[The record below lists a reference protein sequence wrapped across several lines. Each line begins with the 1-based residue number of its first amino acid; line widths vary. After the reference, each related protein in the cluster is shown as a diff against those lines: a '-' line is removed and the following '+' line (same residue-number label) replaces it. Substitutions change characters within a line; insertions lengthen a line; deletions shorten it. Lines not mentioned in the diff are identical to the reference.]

1 MSLALDPE
9 AARKLLTGLRDAA
22 EAWNGPGDVVVLC
35 PPLARG
41 PLRNLSSKVIPR
53 VAIVSAAE
61 LLPTVRLQRVAAVSL
76 ASGVSLGNQKD
87 LKSKTLQP
95 NGERTPVERAG

>member
-1 MSLALDPE
+1 
-9 AARKLLTGLRDAA
+9 
-22 EAWNGPGDVVVLC
+22 VVVLC

-61 LLPTVRLQRVAAVSL
+61 LLPTVRLERVATVSM
-76 ASGVSLGNQKD
+76 ANGVTIGKKKE
-87 LKSKTLQP
+87 LKSNAGRP
-95 NGERTPVERAG
+95 NGERTPVVQAG